1 MARAEVAKVP
11 RVVRTEVWCSG
22 EAEVGAMAVAARV
35 EVVGMEVA
43 AAAPAVA
50 RGELAR
56 GEVAMTAVPD
66 AAVGRAA
73 AVVGRWRPFWNP
85 PPCTHPATQ
94 LWAARGG
101 GRFQCLETPHMRRGL
116 LWLVG
121 RAELG

>member
-1 MARAEVAKVP
+1 
-11 RVVRTEVWCSG
+11 
-22 EAEVGAMAVAARV
+22 MAVAARV

-43 AAAPAVA
+43 AAAVA

-85 PPCTHPATQ
+85 PPCTHPATP
-94 LWAARGG
+94 LCAARGG
-101 GRFQCLETPHMRRGL
+101 GRFQCS
-116 LWLVG
+116 
-121 RAELG
+121 